1 MRCSRCRCT
10 PSSPTRRPSRSRRRS
25 RSSCASDVVARDRA
39 EVTTSRVVRAVH
51 GLQEV
56 APDPADELAESD
68 ELRRTLDRDALLDRY
83 ASTLWIDGAKGQRAR
98 RIVLRALCKRFGN
111 GVKVGMGVLVLH
123 PQTFEIGDAVFIG
136 NQTFLQGRHD
146 GHCVIGAHT
155 WIGPQSY
162 FDCRDMEFGEYVGW
176 GPGAKVLGSEHT
188 GEPVDVPIIQTDLV
202 IKPVRVGDGADIG
215 VNAVLLPGVTIGAGA
230 IIGAG
235 AVVPRDTEVPPG
247 VPAKLLRYR
256 GG

>member
-1 MRCSRCRCT
+1 MGQER
-10 PSSPTRRPSRSRRRS
+10 
-25 RSSCASDVVARDRA
+25 VVKAVHGVQKVEPDPKDELDRA
-39 EVTTSRVVRAVH
+39 E
-51 GLQEV
+51 
-56 APDPADELAESD
+56 
-68 ELRRTLDRDALLDRY
+68 ELRKTVEPAELLERFAVAGY
-83 ASTLWIDGAKGQRAR
+83 LEGAEGQRRR
-98 RIVLRALCKRFGN
+98 RIILRALCKKFGN
-111 GVKVGMGVLVLH
+111 GVKVGMGVLVMH

-146 GHCVIGAHT
+146 GRCVIGAHT

-162 FDCRDMEFGEYVGW
+162 FDCREMEFGEYVGW

-188 GEPVDVPIIQTDLV
+188 GVPLDMPIIQTDLI

-215 VNAVLLPGVTIGAGA
+215 VNAVLLPGVTVGKGA

-235 AVVPRDTEVPPG
+235 AVVTADTNVPPNAIYAG

-256 GG
+256 TA